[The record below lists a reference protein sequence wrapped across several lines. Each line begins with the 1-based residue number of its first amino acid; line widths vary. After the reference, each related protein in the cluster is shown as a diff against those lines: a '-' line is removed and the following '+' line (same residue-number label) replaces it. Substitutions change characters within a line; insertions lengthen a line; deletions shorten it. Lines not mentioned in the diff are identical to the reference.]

1 MPGGGYLRP
10 MSTMPLIALPTG
22 ETVPALGQGTWTMG
36 DAAARRKV
44 EVAALRLGMDLGMTL
59 IDTAE
64 MYASGGAEE
73 VVGEAVAGRRDEV
86 FLVTKVMPGNASRRG
101 TVTACEKSL
110 KRLKTDRIDLY
121 LLHWPGPTPIAET
134 VDAFTTLKGA
144 GKIRHWGVSNF
155 DVSEMEEVTDVPD
168 GKDVATN
175 QVMYNL
181 RRRGIEFDL
190 IPWCERRRIPIM
202 AYSPLDQGRVL
213 RSREL
218 EAVAARH
225 GAKPAQVALAWLIQ
239 KTAVMVIPKAGSEAH
254 VRENHGALAVHL
266 DARDLAELDRAF
278 PPPAKKKP
286 LAST

>member
-1 MPGGGYLRP
+1 MNP
-10 MSTMPLIALPTG
+10 MLLVKLPSG

-36 DAAARRKV
+36 DSARRRK
-44 EVAALRLGMDLGMTL
+44 EEIAALRLGLDLGMTL

-73 VVGEAVAGRRDEV
+73 VVGEAVAGRRDEA
-86 FLVTKVMPGNASRRG
+86 FLVSKVMPGNASRRG
-101 TVTACEKSL
+101 TVAACEKSL
-110 KRLKTDRIDLY
+110 IRLKTDRLDLY
-121 LLHWPGPTPIAET
+121 LLHWPGAIPITET
-134 VDAFTTLKGA
+134 VDAFTTLKQA

-155 DVSEMEEVTDVPD
+155 DVDEMEELVALPD
-168 GKDVATN
+168 GKEVATN

-190 IPWCERRRIPIM
+190 VPWCERRRIPIM

-213 RSREL
+213 RSREV
-218 EAVAARH
+218 EAIAARH
-225 GAKPAQVALAWLIQ
+225 GAKPAQIALAWLLQ
-239 KTAVMVIPKAGSEAH
+239 QEAVMVIPKAGSEAH
-254 VRENHGALAVHL
+254 VRENHGALAIRL

-278 PPPAKKKP
+278 PAPDKKKP